1 MTVPKPTQ
9 AELEILR
16 ALWDLGPATVRHVL
30 QYIQE
35 QKPAAGYTT
44 VLKLMQI
51 MTEKGLLARDEK
63 ERTHVY
69 RPAVRRE
76 LTQRQLAGD
85 LLDKVF
91 GGSAAALLLQALS
104 SKRASKQELAE
115 IRQLLD
121 EMERGKE

>member
-1 MTVPKPTQ
+1 VTVPKPTP

-16 ALWDLGPATVRHVL
+16 ALWDLGPATVRHIL
-30 QYIQE
+30 QHIRAR
-35 QKPAAGYTT
+35 KPETGYTT

-51 MTEKGLLARDEK
+51 MTEKGLLVRDEK

-69 RPAVRRE
+69 RPAVRME
-76 LTQRQLAGD
+76 QTQRQLAGE

-91 GGSAAALLLQALS
+91 GGSAAALLMHALS
-104 SKRASKQELAE
+104 SRRASKQELAK

-121 EMERGKE
+121 EMEGGRE

>member
-9 AELEILR
+9 SELEILR
-16 ALWDLGPATVRHVL
+16 ALWDLGPASVRQIL
-30 QYIQE
+30 EYIQRE
-35 QKPAAGYTT
+35 KPSTGYTT

-51 MTEKGLLARDEK
+51 MTEKGLLVRDEK

-69 RPAVRRE
+69 RPAIRRE
-76 LTQRQLAGD
+76 QTQRQLAGE

-91 GGSAAALLLQALS
+91 GGSAAALLMQALS

-115 IRQLLD
+115 IRQFLD
-121 EMERGKE
+121 QLERSKK